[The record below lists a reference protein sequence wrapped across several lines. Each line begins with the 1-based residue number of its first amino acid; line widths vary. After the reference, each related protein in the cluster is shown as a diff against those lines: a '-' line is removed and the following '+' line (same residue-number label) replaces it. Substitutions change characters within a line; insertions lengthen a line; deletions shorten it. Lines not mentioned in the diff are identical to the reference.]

1 MHLDKEL
8 EHLNLM
14 LLKMADVVQKN
25 IKDAFSFYGNSE
37 EMALEINDD
46 IIDQYEHLI
55 DEICLDIIIKERPVA
70 KDLRIV
76 TGIMKLISDL
86 ERIGDHAQDV
96 LGFTNKLTKLEKV
109 KIPAID
115 EMLETSITMV
125 NDSILSFIK
134 EDLTLARE
142 VIKRDDIVDAAYLST
157 IDYLI
162 QNNGKG
168 KLSSGFTVYTTLVIK
183 YIERI
188 ADHAV
193 NIAEWVV
200 YIISGIHKDKKIF

>member
-25 IKDAFSFYGNSE
+25 IIDAFAFYSNSDNE
-37 EMALEINDD
+37 AIEINDD

-76 TGIMKLISDL
+76 SGIMKLISDL

-96 LGFTNKLTKLEKV
+96 HGFTNKLAKVEKV
-109 KIPAID
+109 KIPAIE
-115 EMLETSITMV
+115 EMLETSISMV
-125 NDSILSFIK
+125 NDAILSFIK
-134 EDLTLARE
+134 EDLALARD
-142 VIKRDDIVDAAYLST
+142 VIKRDDIVDSAYLST

-162 QNNGKG
+162 ENNSKG
-168 KLSSGFTVYTTLVIK
+168 KLSGSFTVNTTLVIK